1 MLSTASLVKD
11 KNALRTFYFH
21 LSLIL
26 RDALTYSEDI
36 QKASGNEKEASLIAH
51 RFTKPQIMKMTDTLT
66 ELSSDIDKNLNETLM
81 LTRTSI
87 LISQSF

>member
-1 MLSTASLVKD
+1 MILVG
-11 KNALRTFYFH
+11 
-21 LSLIL
+21 
-26 RDALTYSEDI
+26 I
-36 QKASGNEKEASLIAH
+36 QDLK
-51 RFTKPQIMKMTDTLT
+51 TKPQIMKMTDTLT